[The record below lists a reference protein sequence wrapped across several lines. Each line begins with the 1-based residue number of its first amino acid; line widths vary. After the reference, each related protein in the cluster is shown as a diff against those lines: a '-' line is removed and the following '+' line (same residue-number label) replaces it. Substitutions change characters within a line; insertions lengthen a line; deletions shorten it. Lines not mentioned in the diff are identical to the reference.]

1 MAILVAYDGKI
12 RGDRSINDLFPSPP
26 VSQSLSPQSH
36 MDIAEQLLDLATKA
50 GAEVAEVYQAKSLSR
65 PVFFEANR
73 LKQLETAQSEGIALR
88 LWKDG
93 RPGIAVAYG
102 AVDPKILVA
111 KSLELS
117 QLNDRETPEL
127 NTANRNV
134 YPDLGHT
141 IPMEELVAMGKSA
154 IELVRTDFPDVL
166 CSSQWDCDIETTR
179 LVNTLGLDCSY
190 TDTTLSGYL
199 AVEWIRGDDFLSVGD
214 GQTQRGDLDPAKIA
228 QSVIK
233 RLQWAKK
240 NVNPPTGKIPVLFTA
255 KAADMLWET
264 VQAAMNGKQVIEGAS
279 PWSDRLGKKVVSPL
293 LTIAQEPDRGPFSCP
308 FDDEGSPTRSLTL
321 IQEGKLKLFYADR
334 TIGRQLGS
342 GSTGNGF
349 RSGLGSYP
357 TPDLVNLTIA
367 PGKLSFPELVK
378 HLDSGIIIDQI
389 LGSGAGMSGDFSIN
403 VELGYRVRNGEIVG
417 RVKDTMVSGNV
428 YTALKQ
434 VVALGADIDW
444 NGPCHTPS
452 VIVEGLSVTG
462 RG

>member
-1 MAILVAYDGKI
+1 
-12 RGDRSINDLFPSPP
+12 
-26 VSQSLSPQSH
+26 
-36 MDIAEQLLDLATKA
+36 MDIAEQLLDLAITA
-50 GAEVAEVYQAKSLSR
+50 GAEAAEVYQAKSLSR

-73 LKQLETAQSEGIALR
+73 LKQLETVQSEGIALR

-93 RPGIAVAYG
+93 KPGLAVAYG
-102 AVDPKILVA
+102 AVEPQVLVA
-111 KSLELS
+111 KSIELS
-117 QLNDRETPEL
+117 ALNDRETPEL
-127 NTANRNV
+127 NGANRNI
-134 YPDLGHT
+134 YPDLGQT
-141 IPMEELVAMGKSA
+141 MPMEELLAMGKMA
-154 IELVRTDFPDVL
+154 IELVRAEFPDVI
-166 CSSQWDCDIETTR
+166 CSSQWDCDSETTK
-179 LVNTLGLDCSY
+179 LVNSMGLNCSY

-214 GQTQRGDLDPAKIA
+214 GQTQRGHLDPLKI
-228 QSVIK
+228 SNSILE
-233 RLQWAKK
+233 RLRWAKT
-240 NVNPPTGKIPVLFTA
+240 NVSPPTGKVPVLFTA

-264 VQAAMNGKQVIEGAS
+264 VKAAMNGKQAIEQAS
-279 PWSDRLGKKVVSPL
+279 PWSDRLGQIVVSPL
-293 LTIAQEPDRGPFSCP
+293 LTLIQAPDCGPFSCP
-308 FDDEGSPTRSLTL
+308 FDDEGSPTRTLTL
-321 IQEGKLKLFYADR
+321 IEEGRLKLFYADR

-357 TPDLVNLTIA
+357 TPDLVNLTVA
-367 PGKLSFPELVK
+367 PGTMSFPESIA

-403 VELGYRVRNGEIVG
+403 VELGYRVHNGEIIG

-428 YTALKQ
+428 YTALKN

-444 NGPCHTPS
+444 NGPCYTPS

>member
-1 MAILVAYDGKI
+1 
-12 RGDRSINDLFPSPP
+12 
-26 VSQSLSPQSH
+26 
-36 MDIAEQLLDLATKA
+36 MDIAEQLLDLSAKA
-50 GAEVAEVYQAKSLSR
+50 GADAAEVYQANSLSR

-93 RPGIAVAYG
+93 KPGLAVAYG
-102 AVDPKILVA
+102 AVEPAILIA
-111 KSLELS
+111 KTIELS
-117 QLNDRETPEL
+117 QLNEPETPEL
-127 NTANRNV
+127 NQADRNI

-141 IPMEELVAMGKSA
+141 IPTTDLLEMGKYA
-154 IELVRTDFPDVL
+154 IELVRTEFPDVL

-179 LVNTLGLDCSY
+179 LVNSLGLDCSY

-199 AVEWIRGDDFLSVGD
+199 AAEWIRGDDFLSVGD
-214 GQTQRGDLDPAKIA
+214 GQTERGHLDPAKIA

-240 NVNPPTGKIPVLFTA
+240 NVKPPTGKVPVLFTA

-264 VQAAMNGKQVIEGAS
+264 VQAALNSKQVLEGAS
-279 PWSDRLGKKVVSPL
+279 PWSDRLGQKVISPMLTL
-293 LTIAQEPDRGPFSCP
+293 LQEPTVGPFSCP
-308 FDDEGSPTRSLTL
+308 FDDEGTPTRTLTL
-321 IQEGKLKLFYADR
+321 IQDGELKLFYADR
-334 TIGRQLGS
+334 TIGQILGS

-357 TPDLVNLTIA
+357 TPGLVNLTVS
-367 PGKLSFPELVK
+367 PGTMDFAQLVK
-378 HLDSGIIIDQI
+378 QMDSGIIIDQI

-403 VELGYRVRNGEIVG
+403 VELGYRVKNGEILG
-417 RVKDTMVSGNV
+417 RIKDTMVSGNV

-434 VVALGADIDW
+434 IIALGADIDW
-444 NGPCHTPS
+444 NGPCYTPS
-452 VIVEGLSVTG
+452 LIVEGLSVTG